1 MHDHTP
7 IKDAENIDDWSIP
20 LSPQTD
26 SPVIDQPPLD
36 RDSLKAIM
44 RDVIAEV
51 LQGELLKPLVNA
63 AVAERLEFTRQQISA
78 IDVAQRQA
86 FEQFNT
92 ASTRMQ
98 TAADKF
104 QDTARTVMETNGGLR
119 ATDAAQQQDISEIK
133 DHLKKIDGRL
143 ESFDKRLDNAEN
155 KQVNLHADIHGSP
168 TETNRQNVFTAI
180 GLVGR
185 KIDEMSTG
193 LNARMDTMEAKLIVH
208 DVYIARRRAVE
219 TWVVKVAKGLWEKQL
234 TRWALITGLPLAGGL
249 FVAAADPRIAD
260 GIAKFISLVLSGK

>member
-1 MHDHTP
+1 M
-7 IKDAENIDDWSIP
+7 
-20 LSPQTD
+20 SPTSD
-26 SPVIDQPPLD
+26 SPVVEYQPLD

-63 AVAERLEFTRQQISA
+63 AVAERLEFMRQQISA

-86 FEQFNT
+86 YEQFNT

-98 TAADKF
+98 AAADKF

-119 ATDAAQQQDISEIK
+119 ATDAAQQQDITEIK
-133 DHLKKIDGRL
+133 EHLKRVDGRL
-143 ESFDKRLDNAEN
+143 ESFDKRLDNAEHR
-155 KQVNLHADIHGSP
+155 QASLHADIHGSP

-219 TWVVKVAKGLWEKQL
+219 TWVVKVAKSLWEKQL

-249 FVAAADPRIAD
+249 FVAAADPRVAD